1 MWAVIPSAFESRAR
15 RLIESQLKF
24 TSAENKPL
32 NNVIV
37 AGN

>member
-1 MWAVIPSAFESRAR
+1 VGGNSSAFDRRAR
-15 RLIESQLKF
+15 RLIESQLELLAQGKQ
-24 TSAENKPL
+24 L